1 MEGANYP
8 RGKSQA
14 GWLPDQ
20 DRKTQMQGS
29 IASGRVMLR
38 VRRHAQNRYKAEQK
52 KDSEKKTY
60 MNITCNR
67 LAYTHNGAVHSCK
80 LILLST
86 VMTNKSPAIC
96 E

>member
-67 LAYTHNGAVHSCK
+67 LAYTHNGCRA
-80 LILLST
+80 LMQTDFT
-86 VMTNKSPAIC
+86 VNSDDQQVTSHL
-96 E
+96 